1 MKLSG
6 TATADEMLALV
17 KQTIDESG
25 LHPCLAVLQVGED
38 PASDIYVA
46 RKLKVSESVGI
57 DVELHKFAVTT
68 TEELIARV
76 EELNGRAD
84 VDAILIQLPLPEGID
99 TDAVIRTVSPAK
111 DVDGF
116 HPLNIGSYTTGQTV
130 HTPVLIQAIEWLLG
144 KTGASLKGKKAVVV
158 GKSDV
163 FLQPLTYMLSL
174 KGLLVSWVKP
184 QDLPSGETANADVLI
199 VAIGSPCAITADM
212 VKPGAIVI
220 DIGTNRLPDGKV
232 VGDVDY
238 AAAENIASFITP
250 TPGGVGP
257 VTIAALMWNTLRL
270 ALERP

>member
-6 TATADEMLALV
+6 TAIAEEMLALV
-17 KQTIDESG
+17 KKTIDENG
-25 LHPCLAVLQVGED
+25 VHPRLAVLQVGED

-46 RKLKVSESVGI
+46 RKLKVSQSVGI
-57 DVELHKFAVTT
+57 ELELHKLPAAT

-76 EELNGRAD
+76 EELNSRAD
-84 VDAILIQLPLPEGID
+84 VDAILVQIPLPGNID
-99 TDAVIRTVSPAK
+99 TDAVIRTVYPEK

-130 HTPVLIQAIEWLLG
+130 HTPVLIQSIEWLLA
-144 KTGASLKGKKAVVV
+144 KTGAALKGKRAVVV

-163 FLQPLTYMLSL
+163 FLKPLTFMLAL
-174 KGLLVSWVKP
+174 KGLSVTWVKP
-184 QDLPSGETANADVLI
+184 QDVANNETADADVLI
-199 VAIGSPCAITADM
+199 VAMGSPHAITADM

-238 AAAENIASFITP
+238 AAVENIASFITP

>member
-6 TATADEMLALV
+6 TAIADEMLGHV

-25 LHPCLAVLQVGED
+25 LRPRLAVLQVGND

-57 DVELHKFAVTT
+57 DVELCKLETAT
-68 TEELIARV
+68 TEMLITRV
-76 EELNGRAD
+76 EELNARAD
-84 VDAILIQLPLPEGID
+84 IDAILIQLPLPEGVD
-99 TDAVIRTVSPAK
+99 TDAVIRTVAPEK

-116 HPLNIGSYTTGQTV
+116 HPLNISSYITGQTV

-144 KTGASLKGKKAVVV
+144 KTGVQLKGKKAVVV

-163 FLQPLTYMLSL
+163 FLKPLTFMLSL
-174 KGLLVSWVKP
+174 KGLTVTWVKP
-184 QDLPSGETANADVLI
+184 QDLSSNETATADVLI
-199 VAIGSPCAITADM
+199 VAIGKPRAISADM
-212 VKPGAIVI
+212 VKLGAIVI

-238 AAAENIASFITP
+238 SEVEKIASYITP

>member
-6 TATADEMLALV
+6 TALADEMLALV
-17 KQTIDESG
+17 KKTIDESG
-25 LHPCLAVLQVGED
+25 LHPRLAVLQVGED

-46 RKLKVSESVGI
+46 RKLKISESVGI
-57 DVELHKFAVTT
+57 AVEHQKLAATT
-68 TEELIARV
+68 TEELIVRV
-76 EELNGRAD
+76 EELNGRDD
-84 VDAILIQLPLPEGID
+84 VDAILIQLPLPEGIN
-99 TDAVIRTVSPAK
+99 TDAVIRTVSPQK

-116 HPLNIGSYTTGQTV
+116 HPLNIGSYTTGQAV
-130 HTPVLIQAIEWLLG
+130 HTPVLIQSIEWLLG
-144 KTGASLKGKKAVVV
+144 KTGAPLKGKKAVVV

-174 KGLLVSWVKP
+174 KGLDVSWVKP
-184 QDLPSGETANADVLI
+184 QDLDATKTSDADVLI
-199 VAIGSPCAITADM
+199 VAIGIPRAITADM
-212 VKPGAIVI
+212 VKSGAVVI

-238 AAAENIASFITP
+238 AEVEKIASFITP